1 MTFAKGKYVVLVGLL
16 ISTAVHP
23 IPARGS
29 TIRDD
34 VPDSNYTDLAASLA
48 YAAVGTFVG
57 NGGITGCGMLIA
69 PDWVLTAAHLVDI
82 ASSGTFT
89 VDGTSYSSDE
99 LFTDP
104 GWTGNEFG
112 GNDFGL
118 VHLSTPVT
126 SVTPV
131 MLYTGSAEFGQVAT
145 WVGYG
150 FTGTGLTG
158 YQTSLGNQ
166 KRAFQNVIDGN
177 FNNPVGLLGS
187 DFDSPNTTANNVWGD
202 ATPLSLEGCVAP
214 GDSGGGVFITIDSQ
228 DYLAGVI
235 SFEAVNGGGTAT
247 SVYGNLSGAGRVS
260 AAMPWITSIVPEPS
274 TFSLLAGAG
283 LAMLVARR
291 RWPIS
296 K

>member
-1 MTFAKGKYVVLVGLL
+1 MIFAKGKFVGFCVLLVSL
-16 ISTAVHP
+16 AVNP
-23 IPARGS
+23 SSIRGS

-34 VPDSNYTDLAASLA
+34 VPDSSYTDLAASLA

-57 NGGITGCGMLIA
+57 NGGITGCGTLIA

-89 VDGTSYSSDE
+89 VGGTSYSSDA

-104 GWTGNEFG
+104 AYTGNVFG

-131 MLYTGSAEFGQVAT
+131 MLYSGSAEFGQVAT

-166 KRAFQNVIDGN
+166 KRAFQNVLDGN
-177 FNNPVGLLGS
+177 FNNPAGLLGS
-187 DFDSPNTTANNVWGD
+187 DFDNPNSTANNVWGD
-202 ATPLSLEGCVAP
+202 ATPLPLEGCVAP
-214 GDSGGGVFITIDSQ
+214 GDSGGGVFITMDSQ

-235 SFEAVNGGGTAT
+235 SFEAVKGGGTAT

-260 AAMPWITSIVPEPS
+260 AALPWITSVVPEPS
-274 TFSLLAGAG
+274 TSSLFAIAG
-283 LAMLVARR
+283 LVVYLVRR
-291 RWPIS
+291 RRAF
-296 K
+296 

>member
-1 MTFAKGKYVVLVGLL
+1 MTFAKGKFVVLCGLL
-16 ISTAVHP
+16 VSLAVNPSST
-23 IPARGS
+23 RGS

-34 VPDSNYTDLAASLA
+34 VPDSEYTDLGNSLA
-48 YAAVGTFVG
+48 YAAVGTFVNSWG
-57 NGGITGCGMLIA
+57 YTGCATLIS
-69 PDWVLTAAHLVDI
+69 PDWVLTAAHVLTA

-89 VDGTSYSSDE
+89 IGGASYSSDE

-104 GWTGNEFG
+104 GWTGIALN

-118 VHLSTPVT
+118 VHLTTPVT

-166 KRAFQNVIDGN
+166 KRAFQNTIDRSFGN
-177 FNNPVGLLGS
+177 PSLLIGSAFENPL
-187 DFDSPNTTANNVWGD
+187 TTAD
-202 ATPLSLEGCVAP
+202 AQPLEGCVAP
-214 GDSGGGVFITIDSQ
+214 GDSGGGVFITMDSQ

-235 SFEAVNGGGTAT
+235 SFVTSTNGTSAN
-247 SVYGNLSGAGRVS
+247 SVYGDLSGAGRVS

-274 TFSLLAGAG
+274 TTSLLAGAG
-283 LAMLVARR
+283 LVMLFARR
-291 RWPIS
+291 RLLKWQ
-296 K
+296 KGGNAF

>member
-1 MTFAKGKYVVLVGLL
+1 MTFAKGKYVVLGGLL

-34 VPDSNYTDLAASLA
+34 VPDSSYTDLAASLA

-57 NGGITGCGMLIA
+57 NGGITGCGTLIA

-89 VDGTSYSSDE
+89 VDGTSYASDE

-104 GWTGNEFG
+104 GWTGNVFG

-166 KRAFQNVIDGN
+166 KRAFQNVLDGN
-177 FNNPVGLLGS
+177 FNNPAGLLGS
-187 DFDSPNTTANNVWGD
+187 DFDSPNTTADNVWGD
-202 ATPLSLEGCVAP
+202 ATPLPLEGCVAP
-214 GDSGGGVFITIDSQ
+214 GDSGGGVFITIGSQ

-235 SFEAVNGGGTAT
+235 SFEAVKGGGTAT